1 MKKIIIVPLMLLSAI
16 VFAKT
21 EEPKTKVDI
30 LKKEEKVLVPKKTLR
45 DEKTIQKITIKKDEL
60 DPHTSCVLGFAFFV
74 MSHGGNFLEGA
85 AIGNAICP

>member
-1 MKKIIIVPLMLLSAI
+1 MKKFIIVPLVLLSAI
-16 VFAKT
+16 VFAKS
-21 EEPKTKVDI
+21 EEPKTKTD
-30 LKKEEKVLVPKKTLR
+30 LPKKEEKVLIAKKTLQN
-45 DEKTIQKITIKKDEL
+45 EKTLQKITIKKVEL